1 MSGLLLVARRELGAY
16 LNSLWGYLVA
26 AIMLVIDGLLF
37 NAFALGKTARYS
49 SDVLEDFF
57 YFSFGTTVITA
68 VLLTMRL
75 LAEERQTGTIVLVD
89 SSPLSDWQIV
99 GGKFLSALVFLGGV
113 TFISLYMP
121 ALIFVNGKVSVAH
134 IASGNSGTCF
144 SRSMRASAFF
154 ETGTS
159 GGGDSKMIGSC
170 SSTRC
175 FSSLTTTSRFCATSL
190 PI

>member
-37 NAFALGKTARYS
+37 NAFAL
-49 SDVLEDFF
+49 
-57 YFSFGTTVITA
+57 GTTVITA

-134 IASGNSGTCF
+134 IASGYRGGHL
-144 SRSMRASAFF
+144 RRHRRARAHLVAARQ
-154 ETGTS
+154 
-159 GGGDSKMIGSC
+159 GD
-170 SSTRC
+170 RPAARRDV
-175 FSSLTTTSRFCATSL
+175 LVHE
-190 PI
+190 PV